1 MGRGA
6 DGERGAGGGAD
17 PAEDRDRCFGE
28 DGMCMADGLNKAWP
42 AGPKAGR
49 GAPAASGQQAA
60 PPLDPVER
68 FFRRRGDVI
77 LDLYFQTCRRR
88 GGAATLLRKRT
99 IVEAKPE
106 TGQLPVRTLTF
117 ASPNGGA
124 SLGLRLEMA
133 DITKVL
139 IKDRA
144 GQAFDL
150 KSYSMSAERAGEFDL
165 TVKMYPGGMGSG
177 YLDRVQ
183 VGEAI
188 DIYAMAERYNAVR
201 HAGTHVG
208 VLAFG
213 VGVTEALPVARGELE
228 RPVHAGGPR
237 QVHLLWSARTF
248 GDMFWHDEIAALERA
263 HPGRFTV
270 TRILSREDR
279 EGCLKGRIDAEVL
292 ADVFGGWHEAGAEP
306 RFHAVGTCLMMRQAK
321 YNLVCA
327 GFEWPK
333 SALLT
338 RP

>member
-1 MGRGA
+1 MT
-6 DGERGAGGGAD
+6 
-17 PAEDRDRCFGE
+17 
-28 DGMCMADGLNKAWP
+28 DGLDKAARTS
-42 AGPKAGR
+42 AGAK
-49 GAPAASGQQAA
+49 AASGEPA
-60 PPLDPVER
+60 PPPDPVER

-117 ASPNGGA
+117 ASPDDGA

-139 IKDRA
+139 VKDRA

-165 TVKMYPGGMGSG
+165 TVKIYPGGMGSG

-208 VLAFG
+208 VIAFG
-213 VGVTEALPVARGELE
+213 VGITEALEVARGELE
-228 RPVHAGGPR
+228 KPVHAGGPR
-237 QVHLLWSARTF
+237 QVHLLWGARTW
-248 GDMFWHDEIAALERA
+248 GDFFWHEELAALERA

-292 ADVFGGWHEAGAEP
+292 ADVFGGWHEEAGAEP

-327 GFEWPK
+327 GFEWPR